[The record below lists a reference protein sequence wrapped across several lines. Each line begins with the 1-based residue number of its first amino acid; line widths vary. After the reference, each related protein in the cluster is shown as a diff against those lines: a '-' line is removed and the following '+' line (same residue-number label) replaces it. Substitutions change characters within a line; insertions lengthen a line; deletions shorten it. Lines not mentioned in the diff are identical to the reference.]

1 MTISSAQQPRQEYGF
16 GSFVKK
22 ITRPIKKIA
31 KSPLGK
37 AALIGGGLYG
47 LGGAG
52 FWVVKDIQ
60 RRPRFISFW
69 KLAKMFG
76 RKEALLGSPL

>member
-37 AALIGGGLYG
+37 AALIGGLGSWG
-47 LGGAG
+47 LGMGPLKG
-52 FWVVKDIQ
+52 LG
-60 RRPRFISFW
+60 RFRMDEEYTFLVW
-69 KLAKMFG
+69 KN
-76 RKEALLGSPL
+76 RKIW